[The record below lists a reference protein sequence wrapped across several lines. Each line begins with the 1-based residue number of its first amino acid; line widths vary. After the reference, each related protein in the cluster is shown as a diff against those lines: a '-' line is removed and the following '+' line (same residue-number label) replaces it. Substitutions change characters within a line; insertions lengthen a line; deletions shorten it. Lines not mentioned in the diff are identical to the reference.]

1 MSTKNKRWIY
11 AAVGVMVL
19 LLAGMV
25 YAWSVL
31 SSPIGAYFPE
41 WSKAQL
47 SLTFTICM
55 GFFCVGGFLGGLA
68 NKKINVKLH
77 VWASGVVFFVGFFIA
92 SRAQSPAVLY
102 LGYGVLC
109 GFASGLVYNA
119 VMSTISGWFPDKQG
133 LVSGLLLMGFGIS
146 SFIVGKIYQAV
157 TPSGVGIDAWRNSFF
172 MFGIIILVVMAVSG
186 FFFVKPTK
194 QDIEKILDG
203 EQSGKSN
210 SGRKTAAG
218 AKAEASVD
226 MTAVEM
232 VKTRAFWLYFA
243 WAVLLSAAGLALI
256 SQASGVASEVGQG
269 VEPGTIATVVGLIS
283 IFNGI
288 GRVVFGGMYDKAG
301 RSRTMAVITLAFLV
315 SVGILV
321 LALLQQRFAIIVAG
335 FICTG
340 FSYGGI
346 NPTNSAFISDYF
358 GRKHFPVNFSIIN
371 MNLLVS
377 SFGSTIAGILYDRSG
392 SFLSTFLMMI
402 GAAAVALLC
411 SVMIHKPVKKN
422 E

>member
-1 MSTKNKRWIY
+1 MYGI
-11 AAVGVMVL
+11 
-19 LLAGMV
+19 
-25 YAWSVL
+25 
-31 SSPIGAYFPE
+31 
-41 WSKAQL
+41 
-47 SLTFTICM
+47 
-55 GFFCVGGFLGGLA
+55 FCVGGFLGGLA
-68 NKKINVKLH
+68 NKKINVKFH
-77 VWASGVVFFVGFFIA
+77 VWASGVLFFAGFFIA

-146 SFIVGKIYQAV
+146 SFVVGKIYQAV

-172 MFGIIILVVMAVSG
+172 MFGIIILAVMAVCG

-194 QDIEKILDG
+194 EDIQNILGG
-203 EQSGKSN
+203 EPSGKSH
-210 SGRKTAAG
+210 SGGKQEAG
-218 AKAEASVD
+218 AEKEASAD
-226 MTAVEM
+226 MTAMEM
-232 VKTRAFWLYFA
+232 IKTRAFWLYFA

-256 SQASGVASEVGQG
+256 SQASGVAAEVGQG
-269 VEPGTIATVVGLIS
+269 VDPGTIATVVGLIS

-288 GRVVFGGMYDKAG
+288 GRVIFGGMYDKAG
-301 RSRTMAVITLAFLV
+301 RSRTMAVITVAFLV

-321 LALLQQRFAIIVAG
+321 LALLQQSFAVIVAG

-402 GAAAVALLC
+402 GAAAAALLC
-411 SVMIHKPVKKN
+411 SVMIHKPVMKH